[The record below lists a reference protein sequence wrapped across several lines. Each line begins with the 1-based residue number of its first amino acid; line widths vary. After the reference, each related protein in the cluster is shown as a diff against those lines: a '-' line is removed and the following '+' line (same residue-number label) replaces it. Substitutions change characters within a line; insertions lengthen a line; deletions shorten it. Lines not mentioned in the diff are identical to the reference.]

1 MNVATHPVGAAEF
14 REVAQFVHHKS
25 GIQLDA
31 NKSYLIE
38 TRLGPLLDEFA
49 ASNYLEL
56 CRRAST
62 DSRVLNRI
70 IDEISTNET
79 SWFRDSSPF
88 ELFKYKLIPEIM
100 DRLNGR
106 IDRLNIWSAAS
117 STGQEVYSVAM
128 CLAELLPMADLQ
140 RVRLLGTDISD
151 RAVRAAS
158 MASYS
163 NYEVERGLPATLRDK
178 YMQADGA
185 RWKVR
190 EDLRALASFKQLNLL
205 ESFGVLGSFDIIFCR
220 NVAIYFD
227 LPTRKSLFERLARQ
241 LKPGGMLVIGSS
253 ETLHGV
259 TDIFER
265 NEYLRSAF
273 YTVR

>member
-1 MNVATHPVGAAEF
+1 MNVAVHPVGAAEF
-14 REVAQFVHHKS
+14 REVAQFVHFKS

-31 NKSYLIE
+31 NKSYLVE
-38 TRLGPLLDEFA
+38 TRLGPLLDEFG
-49 ASNYLEL
+49 ASSYLEL

-140 RVRLLGTDISD
+140 RVRLVGTDISD

-178 YMQADGA
+178 YMQSDGT

-190 EDLRALASFKQLNLL
+190 EDLRALATFKQLNLL

-259 TDIFER
+259 TDVYER
-265 NEYLRSAF
+265 KEYLRSAF